1 MRIVSFMPA
10 QPRRACA
17 TLACALAL
25 ALSAPSAMAAAA
37 PTAKRDD
44 FYWLGEFNKAS
55 TVMTVEQGIVPRELG
70 GKIARAVAQVIEQGD
85 QPGGKRPNDY
95 LRLEPLITAIA
106 GPDATRMHSGRS
118 RQDIL
123 ATTRRVM
130 LRDRLLD
137 LADALDEARARMDTL
152 AARYA
157 NDIVPAYTNG
167 VQAQPTTYGHYLLGF
182 SAALARDA
190 QRLHEA
196 YARLNLSPMG
206 SAALGTS
213 SFPIDRKRLADLLG
227 FDGVA
232 ENSYD
237 ANQVSQIDIGAEA
250 ASLASTMALTV
261 GAFVQ
266 DVHTQYHQP
275 RPWLMLQEGK
285 LTGTSS
291 IMPQKRN
298 PYALN
303 VTRLQ
308 ASDTVGEAI
317 TALMVAHNVTPG
329 MPDYKR
335 SQAQDAVD
343 AAVDMYGKLG
353 AMLDGLVLN
362 PQRALEEV
370 DADYSTTT
378 ELADVLQR
386 EADVPFR
393 IGHHF
398 ASDLVTYGRQ
408 NGLKPS
414 QLPYAEAQRI
424 YTEAAKSFGIQDA
437 KLPLAEARFR
447 QTLTAQNMVVSSK
460 GLGGPQPAE
469 VARMLKAAQAALQAD
484 RKWAQDAR
492 GRLAAAQGRL
502 DEAFGKLAR

>member
-1 MRIVSFMPA
+1 MSAPLFPA
-10 QPRRACA
+10 HRLARA
-17 TLACALAL
+17 LACSFITLAL
-25 ALSAPSAMAAAA
+25 AGPTLAADAP
-37 PTAKRDD
+37 KRDN

-55 TVMTVEQGIVPRELG
+55 TVMTVEQGIMPQALG
-70 GKIARAVAQVIEQGD
+70 VKTAQAVAKVIADGD
-85 QPGGKRPNDY
+85 QPGGKRPGDY
-95 LRLEPLITAIA
+95 LQVEPLITKIA

-137 LADALDEARARMDTL
+137 LYDALNETNARFNTL

-157 NDIVPAYTNG
+157 DVIVPAYTNG
-167 VQAQPTTYGHYLLGF
+167 VQAQPTTYGHYLLGY
-182 SAALARDA
+182 SAVLSRDA
-190 QRLHEA
+190 ERVREA

-213 SFPIDRKRLADLLG
+213 SFPVDRKRLADLLG

-237 ANQVSQIDIGAEA
+237 ANQLAQIDIGAEA
-250 ASLASTMALTV
+250 AMLASTMALTV

-266 DVHTQYHQP
+266 DVHTQYHQTK
-275 RPWLMLQEGK
+275 PWLMLQEGK

-308 ASDTVGEAI
+308 ASDTVGQAI
-317 TALMVAHNVTPG
+317 TAVMVAHNVTPG

-335 SQAQDAVD
+335 EQAQDAVIG
-343 AAVDMYGKLG
+343 ATDMYRKLS

-362 PQRALEEV
+362 PERALAEV
-370 DADYSTTT
+370 NAEYSTTT
-378 ELADVLQR
+378 ELADELQR
-386 EADVPFR
+386 KADVPFR
-393 IGHHF
+393 VGHHF
-398 ASDLVTYGRQ
+398 ASELVSYGRA
-408 NGLKPS
+408 NDLKPAD
-414 QLPYAEAQRI
+414 LPMDQVQRI
-424 YTEAAKSFGIQDA
+424 YTESAKSFGIDNA
-437 KLPLAEARFR
+437 KLPLTEAQFR
-447 QTLTAQNMVVSSK
+447 ESLSARNMVNASL

-469 VARMLKAAQAALQAD
+469 VVRMQKAAEERLASD
-484 RKWAQDAR
+484 RQWSKDAR
-492 GRLAAAQGRL
+492 ARLDAAQKRL
-502 DEAFGKLAR
+502 DDAFAKLAQSR

>member
-1 MRIVSFMPA
+1 MSTMQFPVRGIA
-10 QPRRACA
+10 RALAAALLAGACA
-17 TLACALAL
+17 TATAADG
-25 ALSAPSAMAAAA
+25 APR
-37 PTAKRDD
+37 RDN

-55 TVMTVEQGIVPRELG
+55 TVMTVEQGILPRDLG
-70 GKIARAVAQVIEQGD
+70 VKTAQAVAQVIADGD
-85 QPGGKRPNDY
+85 KPGGKRPGDY
-95 LRLEPLITAIA
+95 LQLEPLITRIA

-130 LRDRLLD
+130 LRDRMLD
-137 LADALDEARARMDTL
+137 LYDALNDTHERFNTL

-157 NDIVPAYTNG
+157 DVIVPAYTNG
-167 VQAQPTTYGHYLLGF
+167 VQAQPITYGHYLLGY

-190 QRLHEA
+190 ERVRQA

-213 SFPIDRKRLADLLG
+213 SFPVDRKRLADLLG

-237 ANQVSQIDIGAEA
+237 ANQLAQIDIGAESA
-250 ASLASTMALTV
+250 MLASTMALTV

-275 RPWLMLQEGK
+275 KPWLMLQEGK

-308 ASDTVGEAI
+308 ASDTIGQSI

-335 SQAQDAVD
+335 EQAQDAVD
-343 AAVDMYGKLG
+343 GATDMYRKLSALLG
-353 AMLDGLVLN
+353 GLVLN
-362 PQRALEEV
+362 PERALAEV
-370 DADYSTTT
+370 NADYSTTT
-378 ELADVLQR
+378 ELADELQR
-386 EADVPFR
+386 KADVPFR
-393 IGHHF
+393 VGHHF
-398 ASDLVTYGRQ
+398 ASELVSYGRA
-408 NGLKPS
+408 NDLKPAE
-414 QLPYAEAQRI
+414 LPMDQVRRI
-424 YTEAAKSFGIQDA
+424 YTESAKSFGIENAQ
-437 KLPLAEARFR
+437 LPLSEADFR
-447 QTLTAQNMVVSSK
+447 ESLTARNMVNASL
-460 GLGGPQPAE
+460 GIGGPQPKE
-469 VARMLKAAQAALQAD
+469 VARMQKQAEATLASDREWGKQARARLGAAQT
-484 RKWAQDAR
+484 
-492 GRLAAAQGRL
+492 RL
-502 DEAFGKLAR
+502 DEAFAALSK

>member
-1 MRIVSFMPA
+1 MIQA
-10 QPRRACA
+10 IPRPPR
-17 TLACALAL
+17 LAL
-25 ALSAPSAMAAAA
+25 LGLALYAAASAAA
-37 PTAKRDD
+37 PADTARRDD

-55 TVMTVEQGIVPRELG
+55 TVMTVEQGIMPRDLG
-70 GKIARAVAQVIEQGD
+70 VKTARAVAEVIAQGD
-85 QPGGKRPNDY
+85 KPGGKRPQDY
-95 LRLEPLITAIA
+95 LKLEPLIIAIA

-130 LRDRLLD
+130 LRDRMLD
-137 LADALDEARARMDTL
+137 LYDALNEARGKIDAMAAKYADT
-152 AARYA
+152 
-157 NDIVPAYTNG
+157 IVPAYTNG
-167 VQAQPTTYGHYLLGF
+167 VQAQPITYGHYLLGY
-182 SAALARDA
+182 SAVLRRDA
-190 QRLHEA
+190 ARLREA

-213 SFPIDRKRLADLLG
+213 SFPVDRKRLADLLG

-237 ANQVSQIDIGAEA
+237 ANQLAQIDVGAEA
-250 ASLASTMALTV
+250 AGLVNTMALTV

-266 DVHTQYHQP
+266 DVHTQYHQT

-303 VTRLQ
+303 TLRLQ
-308 ASDTVGEAI
+308 ASQAI
-317 TALMVAHNVTPG
+317 GDAMTALVVAHNVTPG

-335 SQAQDAVD
+335 AQAQEAVD
-343 AAVDMYGKLG
+343 SATEMYRRLS

-362 PQRALEEV
+362 SGRALEEV
-370 DADYSTTT
+370 NAEYSTTT

-386 EADVPFR
+386 DADVPFR

-408 NGLKPS
+408 NGLKPAE
-414 QLPYAEAQRI
+414 LPFAEVQRI
-424 YTEAAKSFGIQDA
+424 YTEAARSFGIENA
-437 KLPLAEARFR
+437 RLPLTEAAFR
-447 QTLTAQNMVVSSK
+447 KALTAENMVASSK

-469 VARMLKAAQAALQAD
+469 VARMLKEAQSSLEAD
-484 RKWAQDAR
+484 RKWSQDAR
-492 GRLAAAQGRL
+492 GRLQAAQQRL
-502 DEAFGKLAR
+502 DAAFGKLAGS